1 MRFFSTLLFLYF
13 SFSFFLDY
21 INKISSPKRN
31 ITFTNN
37 IRVSFNEIPYRNN
50 QIIEKFNI
58 AKFNFKLKPYIVKN
72 FTTDYT
78 DSEIGN
84 IDIHKT
90 TVADLS
96 ISENVDNTFL
106 KNRFILENK
115 EENLP
120 GKEFI
125 KVANNLGGMNNNAL
139 SSNINILETID
150 KAIKYNPKI
159 KAQKS
164 SYESSKENI
173 KQVYSAIF
181 PSIEINLSKGYKDE
195 NSSSS
200 TTKTN
205 ENRSPEDFSI
215 NVEQNLYTGG
225 KFTAEAKKAKS
236 QLFIE
241 KENLRLTEYE
251 IILDSALAYLNVLE
265 KKKLIELNNLKE
277 EKFKN
282 DFESIDLLVKVGN
295 ASQSDLVFAQ
305 SMLVQISA
313 EKIASIND
321 FTTAK
326 ANYKKIVGETLP
338 NGELKKPEINKI
350 NFPEN
355 FDNALNIALKNNPII
370 KIAELEENIAK
381 FDVKSQFAEALPNIS
396 LDAEYQSTNNLTSK
410 GSSSDSAEITA
421 KINVP
426 IFKGGKNIS
435 KIKEAKIIAK
445 KVRFELENKKNE
457 VVQTVTKSWSDFQT
471 SETFLKSANINI
483 EARKLILEGVE
494 QEAKLGIK
502 SYVDLLQ
509 SKEELIDAEFNKITA
524 TKNYIFN
531 ALRLK
536 ADIGELSVKD
546 LYI

>member
-1 MRFFSTLLFLYF
+1 MLFFYF

-78 DSEIGN
+78 DSEIGY

-96 ISENVDNTFL
+96 LSENVDNTFL

-125 KVANNLGGMNNNAL
+125 KVANNLGGMNNNTL

-215 NVEQNLYTGG
+215 NLEQNLYTGG

-321 FTTAK
+321 FTIAK